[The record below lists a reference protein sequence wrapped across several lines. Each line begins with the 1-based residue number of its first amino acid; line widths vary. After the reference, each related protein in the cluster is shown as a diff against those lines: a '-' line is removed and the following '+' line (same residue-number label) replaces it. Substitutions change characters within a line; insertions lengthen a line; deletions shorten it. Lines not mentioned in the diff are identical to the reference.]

1 MINRAHKLPI
11 SRQAELLGI
20 SRGSVYYLPR
30 PVSENDLT
38 IMRRLDE
45 LHLKH
50 PFMGA
55 RMLRDQLNRQG
66 IDIGRKHV
74 STLMKKININ
84 AVYRKPNTSKKEPG
98 QKIYPYLLRT
108 LTINKP
114 NQVWALDT
122 SYIPMAR
129 GFVYLTAVIDWN
141 SRKVLA
147 SKVAITLEACH
158 AVDELEEAFKLY
170 GTPEIINTDQ
180 GSQFT
185 ATIFVDCVE
194 AKGCRLSMDGR
205 GAWRDNV
212 FIERVWRSVKY
223 EWRVSHILC
232 K

>member
-11 SRQAELLGI
+11 SRQAELLGL

-98 QKIYPYLLRT
+98 HKIYPYLLRT

-114 NQVWALDT
+114 NQV
-122 SYIPMAR
+122 
-129 GFVYLTAVIDWN
+129 
-141 SRKVLA
+141 
-147 SKVAITLEACH
+147 
-158 AVDELEEAFKLY
+158 
-170 GTPEIINTDQ
+170 
-180 GSQFT
+180 
-185 ATIFVDCVE
+185 
-194 AKGCRLSMDGR
+194 
-205 GAWRDNV
+205 
-212 FIERVWRSVKY
+212 
-223 EWRVSHILC
+223 
-232 K
+232 